1 MPIHEIAALTGA
13 FLWAVTGLLATVPVA
28 HLGPYTFSRYRM
40 SAVLI
45 ILVVY
50 LTISGKWHWL
60 APDQVAPVLFSGLA
74 GIFIGD
80 VVLFAT
86 LARMGPRR
94 TSILFAMHAP
104 LSILLGWIFLGET
117 LSPLA
122 MAGAGCAFAG
132 VILAIVFGKRRAQL
146 HQWESV
152 KGPLWQ
158 GVALGLFAAL
168 GQATGSILARPVM
181 ETGIDPFLVSF
192 YRIAISIL
200 AFNLFRLAPLQMV
213 VPKGKL
219 DLRIGAYVVV
229 VGIVGMLL
237 GMTLI
242 LFGLAGGKVG
252 IVSTLAATSPALQL
266 PMIWLKTREAP
277 APGAWVGAALVV
289 LGSAMIFMR

>member
-1 MPIHEIAALTGA
+1 MPVHELAALAGA
-13 FLWAVTGLLATVPVA
+13 FLWAVTGLLATGPVA
-28 HLGPYTFSRYRM
+28 HLGAYTFSRYRM
-40 SAVLI
+40 TAVIVMLAI
-45 ILVVY
+45 Y
-50 LTISGKWHWL
+50 LTVTGGWHWL
-60 APDQVAPVLFSGLA
+60 EGWQVAPVLLSGLA

-86 LARMGPRR
+86 LARLGPRR

-104 LSILLGWIFLGET
+104 LSILLGWLFLGET
-117 LSPLA
+117 LSPLGLS
-122 MAGAGCAFAG
+122 GALVAFSG
-132 VILAIVFGKRRAQL
+132 VLLAIVFGKRRSQL

-158 GVALGLFAAL
+158 GVALGLLAAL
-168 GQATGSILARPVM
+168 GQAVGSLLARPVM

-192 YRIAISIL
+192 YRVGISII
-200 AFNLFRLAPLQMV
+200 AFNLFRLAPLSMV

-219 DLRIGAYVVV
+219 DLRTAGYVVL
-229 VGIVGMLL
+229 VGFIGMLL

-242 LFGLAGGKVG
+242 LYALAGGKVG

-266 PMIWLKTREAP
+266 PLIWLKTKERP

-289 LGSAMIFMR
+289 LGSGMIFMR